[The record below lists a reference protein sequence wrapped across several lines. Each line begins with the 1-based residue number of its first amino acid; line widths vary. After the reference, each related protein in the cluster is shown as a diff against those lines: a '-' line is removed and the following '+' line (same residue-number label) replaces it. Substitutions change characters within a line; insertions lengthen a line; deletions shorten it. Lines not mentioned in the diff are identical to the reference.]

1 VRSPKPPFRDRPG
14 LLLAA
19 VLFFL
24 VTGVVN
30 AADGDWVSLII
41 GSLIAVVCAGRLWS
55 LRRRA
60 STDGI

>member
-14 LLLAA
+14 VLLAA

-30 AADGDWVSLII
+30 AADGDWVSLVI
-41 GSLIAVVCAGRLWS
+41 GSLIAVVCAVRLWR
-55 LRRRA
+55 LRAARL
-60 STDGI
+60 TD

>member
-1 VRSPKPPFRDRPG
+1 MRSPKPPFRDRPG
-14 LLLAA
+14 VLFAA

-41 GSLIAVVCAGRLWS
+41 GSLIAVVCAVRLWR
-55 LRRRA
+55 LRSA
-60 STDGI
+60 PLAD

>member
-14 LLLAA
+14 VLLAA

-41 GSLIAVVCAGRLWS
+41 GSLIAVVCAVRLWR
-55 LRRRA
+55 LRSA
-60 STDGI
+60 PLAD

>member
-41 GSLIAVVCAGRLWS
+41 GFLIAVVCAVRLWR
-55 LRRRA
+55 LRSAPRA
-60 STDGI
+60 D